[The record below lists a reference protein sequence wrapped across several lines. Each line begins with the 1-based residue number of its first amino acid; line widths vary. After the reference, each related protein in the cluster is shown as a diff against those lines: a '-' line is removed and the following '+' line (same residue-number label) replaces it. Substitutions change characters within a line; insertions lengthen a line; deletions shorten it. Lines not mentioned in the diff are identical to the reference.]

1 MSNLTVRV
9 LVALVGAPVIVAL
22 TLAGGW
28 WFFVFVAGVAA
39 LGLSEYYALARA
51 KGTEPQVSIGM
62 LFGVGIATAFFF
74 DRFRQ
79 TVVTLALGAGAPIPF
94 PSQTQWLMI
103 LTLLFVPWIA
113 LRELFRN
120 KGSALLN
127 VAVTL
132 LGAFYV
138 SLFMA
143 ALVGVRELF
152 TPADF
157 PVHRFFPYEGP
168 TPPDDVLAEVYRWGG
183 MTVLVTLVSIW
194 LCDSAAYFAGRAF
207 GKHKLF
213 ERVSPKKTWEG
224 AIAGFAA
231 AVGAFVAGQW
241 WVLPYLTPGEAAV
254 CGIIVGIFGQAGDL
268 FESLLKRDAGVKDS
282 SALIPGH
289 GGVLDRFD
297 SLMFV
302 SPLLYLYLDFIVFRL

>member
-1 MSNLTVRV
+1 V
-9 LVALVGAPVIVAL
+9 
-22 TLAGGW
+22 
-28 WFFVFVAGVAA
+28 
-39 LGLSEYYALARA
+39 
-51 KGTEPQVSIGM
+51 
-62 LFGVGIATAFFF
+62 FFF

-79 TVVTLALGAGAPIPF
+79 TVVSLALGAGAPIPF

-103 LTLLFVPWIA
+103 LILIFVPWIA

-120 KGSALLN
+120 RGSALLN

-138 SLFMA
+138 SLFSS
-143 ALVGVRELF
+143 ALIGVRELF

-157 PVHRFFPYEGP
+157 PVHRFFSYDGP
-168 TPPDDVLAEVYRWGG
+168 IPPDDVLAQVYRWGG
-183 MTVLVTLVSIW
+183 WTVLVVLASIW
-194 LCDSAAYFAGRAF
+194 LCDSAAYFAGLGF

-224 AIAGFAA
+224 AVAGFAA
-231 AVGAFVAGQW
+231 AVAAFAGGQALL
-241 WVLPYLTPGEAAV
+241 LPYLGIGEAIV
-254 CGIIVGIFGQAGDL
+254 CGMIVGIFGQAGDL

-282 SALIPGH
+282 STLIPGH

-297 SLMFV
+297 SLIFV
-302 SPLLYLYLDFIVFRL
+302 APLLYLYLDFIVFRL

>member
-1 MSNLTVRV
+1 VSNLTVRV
-9 LVALVGAPVIVAL
+9 LVALVGVPVIVAL

-28 WFFVFVAGVAA
+28 WFFVFVTGVAA
-39 LGLSEYYALARA
+39 VGVSEYYALARA

-103 LTLLFVPWIA
+103 LTLVFVPWIA

-143 ALVGVRELF
+143 TLVGVRELF
-152 TPADF
+152 TPSDF
-157 PVHRFFPYEGP
+157 PMHRFFSYDGP
-168 TPPDDVLAEVYRWGG
+168 IPPDDVLSMVYRWGG

-207 GKHKLF
+207 GRHKLF

-224 AIAGFAA
+224 AVAGFAA
-231 AVGAFVAGQW
+231 AVGAFVLGQW
-241 WVLPYLTPGEAAV
+241 WVLPFLTTGEAAV
-254 CGIIVGIFGQAGDL
+254 CGIIVGVFGQAGDL